1 MADFG
6 KLQTEVKEWQE
17 SSAWC
22 VLMDPRTDKPIGD
35 PPARVLLMS
44 PMSERWEK
52 LEKSYQAQIRLAHQN
67 GQRLYTVEDVE
78 RFEAHRL
85 QCYIAVTREWQNI
98 ERDGEP
104 LACTPINMEWLYSM
118 KWIASQLLMFMSDLS
133 NFGAPVGT
141 ENSVALDIIADSEKK
156 FSTGAAGTLQ

>member
-1 MADFG
+1 
-6 KLQTEVKEWQE
+6 
-17 SSAWC
+17 
-22 VLMDPRTDKPIGD
+22 
-35 PPARVLLMS
+35 MS

-141 ENSVALDIIADSEKK
+141 ENPVVLDIIADSEKK